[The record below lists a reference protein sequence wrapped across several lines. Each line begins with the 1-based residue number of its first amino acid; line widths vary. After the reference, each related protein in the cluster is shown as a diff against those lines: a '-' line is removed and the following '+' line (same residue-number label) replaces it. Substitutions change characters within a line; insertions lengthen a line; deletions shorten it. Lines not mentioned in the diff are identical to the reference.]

1 MWKIRE
7 LQDKV
12 TNVVMNYT
20 EIEAR
25 VREATNDDTWG
36 PHGTIMAEI
45 ARYTYT
51 YEHFPEVM
59 SMLWKRMLHE
69 NKKNWRRIYKS
80 LLLLTYLVKNG
91 SERVVTNTRD
101 HIYDLRQLEN
111 FSHFDEFG
119 KDQGIN
125 IRHKVKDLVEL
136 VQDDDRLKQERKRS
150 KKNRDK
156 YKGVSSEEYSR
167 SYSDR
172 YDSQP
177 RGGADQFDEFNGKT
191 TRKSKIREWRER
203 AGSYGEYKDKESDEE
218 EAEEASEDKDKD
230 SLSSADSSRNPTPK
244 LSSKPTK
251 TIDLGA
257 AANYG
262 KSETTD
268 SSATQASSV
277 APSSSHAG
285 NSDLV
290 DLLAGPPDT
299 SLTSQPFQTSNVPV
313 VPIENDS
320 FFADFSSAPVGGGSI
335 GGSENFNLNNGSAVE
350 NDDFGD
356 FAAFRTGS
364 PPQNHLSD
372 DSFFTD
378 FQGNTALQGETS
390 QTISQTSNQNLS
402 SLQPQLAM
410 NSVLQPQ
417 SSVLSGVQFQPS
429 QPAVLTNQFMAGG
442 MQGQFLN
449 SQLLVQPQQGQ
460 QPVLIKSQ
468 TMTPS
473 KPLISSGKSSSA
485 MMADCTPIHQKSAKS
500 TTWSNSPVD
509 ISLDNLSPMSHRDK
523 PAQPSMNELYS
534 NQQQMPTATMGLYG
548 MPPQNMYAMGAVPPM
563 NASVPM
569 MGMAPQINM
578 LNANMSQ
585 MTVSSN
591 MPMMQM
597 TNRGMGMMQPRP
609 MGQMQGFSS
618 SGYSTY
624 KGVS

>member
-20 EIEAR
+20 EIEAK

-101 HIYDLRQLEN
+101 HIYDLRQLES
-111 FSHFDEFG
+111 FSHFDEYG

-156 YKGVSSEEYSR
+156 YKGVSSEDYTR
-167 SYSDR
+167 NYSDR
-172 YDSQP
+172 YDSEP
-177 RGGADQFDEFNGKT
+177 RGTDQFDEFNGKT

-203 AGSYGEYKDKESDEE
+203 AGSYGEYKDRESDEE
-218 EAEEASEDKDKD
+218 EAEEVEEDKDKD
-230 SLSSADSSRNPTPK
+230 SLSSADSSRNATPK
-244 LSSKPTK
+244 ISSKPSRTV
-251 TIDLGA
+251 DLGA

-262 KSETTD
+262 KSKVIN
-268 SSATQASSV
+268 SSTTQASSV
-277 APSSSHAG
+277 VPSMSHTSH
-285 NSDLV
+285 SDLV
-290 DLLAGPPDT
+290 DLLAGQPDT
-299 SLTSQPFQTSNVPV
+299 SLASQPIQTLTVPV
-313 VPIENDS
+313 VSTENDS
-320 FFADFSSAPVGGGSI
+320 FFADFASAPSGGGSI
-335 GGSENFNLNNGSAVE
+335 SGSENNFNYVGSAVE

-364 PPQNHLSD
+364 PTQKHLSD
-372 DSFFTD
+372 DAFFTA
-378 FQGNTALQGETS
+378 FQSNTVLQAETS
-390 QTISQTSNQNLS
+390 QAIAQTSNQSLSALQSEIAMNFQPQGS
-402 SLQPQLAM
+402 SL
-410 NSVLQPQ
+410 SGLQR
-417 SSVLSGVQFQPS
+417 
-429 QPAVLTNQFMAGG
+429 QPAQPAMLPNQCILGG
-442 MQGQFLN
+442 MPGPLLN
-449 SQLLVQPQQGQ
+449 SQLLVQSQTSQ

-468 TMTPS
+468 AMTPS
-473 KPLISSGKSSSA
+473 KPLIAGKSSSA
-485 MMADCTPIHQKSAKS
+485 MLADCTPLHQKAAKS

-534 NQQQMPTATMGLYG
+534 NQQQLPSATMGLYG
-548 MPPQNMYAMGAVPPM
+548 MPQQSMYAMGGVPPM
-563 NASVPM
+563 NSSVPM
-569 MGMAPQINM
+569 MGVAPQINM
-578 LNANMSQ
+578 LSANMNQ

-591 MPMMQM
+591 IPMMQM
-597 TNRGMGMMQPRP
+597 TNRGMGMMQPRS
-609 MGQMQGFSS
+609 MGQMQGFNG